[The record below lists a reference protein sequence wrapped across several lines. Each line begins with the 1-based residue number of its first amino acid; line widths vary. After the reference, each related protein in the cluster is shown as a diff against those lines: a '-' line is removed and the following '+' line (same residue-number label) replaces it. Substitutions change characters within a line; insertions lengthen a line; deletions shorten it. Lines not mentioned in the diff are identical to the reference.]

1 MANWFFSDHLT
12 GKEKSLQ
19 QVVLG
24 QLNIYM
30 QKTMKSHPYLMPYT
44 KIKKGLTNNLNIRTK
59 L

>member
-1 MANWFFSDHLT
+1 MANWFFSDHST

-30 QKTMKSHPYLMPYT
+30 QKTMK
-44 KIKKGLTNNLNIRTK
+44 
-59 L
+59 